1 MAAAPGGDPEATD
14 QPAAVQ
20 PALPDEAAA
29 GEPVAVTAT
38 APDVADGGP
47 PEMGVVRPG
56 PTSGVAPVVQGDWLA
71 SVCPYLTSAD
81 GAYRSAAPDEGHR
94 CTAQDPAASLPL
106 AFQERFCLTDRHPRC
121 EMYKFAQETDSSGGI
136 PVAKVP
142 PTDPPTPKTRRA
154 GGGGGGNRPF
164 LATLAGIAGLV
175 VVVLLVLVF
184 MGSCAGDGD
193 SGADPDLVP
202 DEQATEAPAS
212 TPRPTPAPETEETP
226 PPDATP
232 DESAGETIR
241 ILYEIQP
248 EEALLRISE
257 TFGIS
262 RNRIRRENPELED
275 LGPADLPGTIIELPI
290 LGDLT
295 LAEVQALP
303 GYQGTVSELESAA
316 DGA

>member
-1 MAAAPGGDPEATD
+1 MAEGA
-14 QPAAVQ
+14 
-20 PALPDEAAA
+20 
-29 GEPVAVTAT
+29 
-38 APDVADGGP
+38 P

-71 SVCPYLTSAD
+71 SVCPYLTSED

-94 CTAQDPAASLPL
+94 CTAQDPAATLPL

-136 PVAKVP
+136 PAAKVP

-154 GGGGGGNRPF
+154 GGWGGGNRPL
-164 LATLAGIAGLV
+164 LATLVGIAGLV
-175 VVVLLVLVF
+175 VVVLLVVGF

-193 SGADPDLVP
+193 PGSDPDLVP

-212 TPRPTPAPETEETP
+212 TPRPTPTPTPEAAETLAPE
-226 PPDATP
+226 ATP
-232 DESAGETIR
+232 DEAAGETIR

-248 EEALLRISE
+248 DEALLRISE
-257 TFGIS
+257 TFGLS
-262 RNRIRRENPELED
+262 RNRIRRENPELAD
-275 LGPADLPGTIIELPI
+275 LGPAEQPGTIIELPI

-295 LAEVQALP
+295 LAEVQLLP
-303 GYQGTVSELESAA
+303 GYQGTVSELEAA
-316 DGA
+316 AEGS